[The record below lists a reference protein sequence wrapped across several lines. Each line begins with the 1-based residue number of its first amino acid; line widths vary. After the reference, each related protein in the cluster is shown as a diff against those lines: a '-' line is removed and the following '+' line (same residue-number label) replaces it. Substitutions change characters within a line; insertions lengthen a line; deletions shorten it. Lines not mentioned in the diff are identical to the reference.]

1 MIIRHINPHQHTEHR
16 EDDDA
21 GEHGGAGVQQPH
33 GDGVPE
39 AVVVG
44 RVVGGEG
51 DQAAEPEAER
61 EEDLGAGLQPDHRV
75 GQHLK
80 LQRRWQVR
88 KARM

>member
-1 MIIRHINPHQHTEHR
+1 MSTVHQPTQDR
-16 EDDDA
+16 EDHDA
-21 GEHGGAGVQQPH
+21 GEHGGAGVQQTD

-51 DQAAEPEAER
+51 DQAAEAEAER

-75 GQHLK
+75 GQHLE
-80 LQRRWQVR
+80 LCERRRREEV
-88 KARM
+88 